1 MKKRDLKLNTLSR
14 YSKESPRLILEEHS
28 HCEVPAGC
36 GGVVLRCRNPQTG
49 VALTVSFY
57 SAGEAALY
65 LDGVELANARVL
77 VPWGEHVFA
86 ATVSDFDHRCAIL
99 GLAAGSDAMLDNRV
113 GPAGGPPV
121 TVSSMPGS
129 DWKCTA
135 EEPSSGEWMQPGLDE
150 SGWQPL
156 IANSNTPEDA
166 ESRASYRIKRIIE
179 KGGRLLGIQRPAS
192 KIWVRGKFVVERP
205 EA

>member
-1 MKKRDLKLNTLSR
+1 MKKKDLKLNTLSR
-14 YSKESPRLILEEHS
+14 YTKESPRLVLEEHS

-49 VALTVSFY
+49 VPLTVSFY

-65 LDGVELANARVL
+65 LDAVELANAKVL
-77 VPWGEHVFA
+77 VPWGTHVFA
-86 ATVSDFDHRCAIL
+86 VTVSDFDHNYAIL
-99 GLAAGSDAMLDNRV
+99 GLAAGTDAMLDNRA

-129 DWKCTA
+129 NWKYTA
-135 EEPSSGEWMQPGLDE
+135 EEPSGDWMQPGFDE

-156 IANSNTPEDA
+156 VANSHSSEEA
-166 ESRASYRIKRIIE
+166 KSMASYRIERITE
-179 KGGRLLGIQRPAS
+179 KGGRLLGIARPAS
-192 KIWVRGKFVVERP
+192 KIWVRGKFNIEKP